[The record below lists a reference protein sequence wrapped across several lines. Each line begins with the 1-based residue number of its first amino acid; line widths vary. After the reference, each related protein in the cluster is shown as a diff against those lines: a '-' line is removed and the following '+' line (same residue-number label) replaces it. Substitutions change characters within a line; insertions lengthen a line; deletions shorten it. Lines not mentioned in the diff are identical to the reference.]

1 VIPPCGQRT
10 ASITGGGQPQLQELV
25 PKATA
30 PEAEAVFA
38 TAHQCAFW
46 ATIEGQ
52 VLRRYVPLRLLMWII
67 RLASPSGQ
75 ADASQWGVGYALVNA
90 YTVPVISRPPQRL
103 APRQ

>member
-1 VIPPCGQRT
+1 
-10 ASITGGGQPQLQELV
+10 
-25 PKATA
+25 
-30 PEAEAVFA
+30 
-38 TAHQCAFW
+38 
-46 ATIEGQ
+46 
-52 VLRRYVPLRLLMWII
+52 MWII